1 MGGSAQE
8 PVRVCVE
15 QKTATQRQSMGP
27 TANEELA
34 QETQSRIRLFVT
46 VLLAVDLL
54 SHVTDIVNPL
64 VFDYTPVPLTGT
76 AVWLRYGVGAFN
88 LMMWGLL
95 WFRRLSLAV
104 SIALEVL
111 FTLAMVTTY
120 TLIALSYVPIAVL
133 APTFALLGVNMLLV
147 VRSSLVPSTALRTAV
162 VGLAAQLI
170 LFLFF
175 AERFRELD
183 PLVFDGLL
191 FMALTMVIVTTVASR
206 VIYGLRKQVRD
217 MTRLGAYALERKL
230 GEGGMGVVYEARH
243 GMLRRPTAVKL
254 LPPERAGLEG
264 IERFEQEVRLTAQL
278 THPNTVTV
286 FDYGRTPD
294 GVFYYAM
301 ELLDGATLEQV
312 VALTGAQEDARILSV
327 IRASAAALDEAHTIG
342 LIHRDVK
349 PSNIMLCRQGRRN
362 DVVKL
367 LDFGL
372 VKQLDRGEDG
382 ATTANQTLIGT
393 PMYMAPEAIREGE
406 AVDARSDVYA
416 LGAVAYFLATG
427 SHLFSGGSIVEI
439 CAKHLHQEPES
450 PSARLGR
457 AVDQELE
464 AVILRCLRKQPEER
478 PQSAAELIDELDRV
492 KPGTRFFPD
501 EWWDEYEPA
510 LNDLRAEGRESVSG
524 ETLVFGA
531 RY

>member
-1 MGGSAQE
+1 
-8 PVRVCVE
+8 
-15 QKTATQRQSMGP
+15 
-27 TANEELA
+27 
-34 QETQSRIRLFVT
+34 
-46 VLLAVDLL
+46 
-54 SHVTDIVNPL
+54 
-64 VFDYTPVPLTGT
+64 
-76 AVWLRYGVGAFN
+76 
-88 LMMWGLL
+88 
-95 WFRRLSLAV
+95 
-104 SIALEVL
+104 
-111 FTLAMVTTY
+111 
-120 TLIALSYVPIAVL
+120 
-133 APTFALLGVNMLLV
+133 
-147 VRSSLVPSTALRTAV
+147 
-162 VGLAAQLI
+162 
-170 LFLFF
+170 
-175 AERFRELD
+175 
-183 PLVFDGLL
+183 
-191 FMALTMVIVTTVASR
+191 
-206 VIYGLRKQVRD
+206 